1 MNPEIKPQIQE
12 IIDLMAQNN
21 FNAANEKLITVNELL
36 DELLDFAEDD
46 EKVIELSQYQILLN
60 HLQVKI
66 TEKRL

>member
-1 MNPEIKPQIQE
+1 MKPEIKTQIQE
-12 IIDLMAQNN
+12 IIDLMAQND
-21 FNAANEKLITVNELL
+21 FFVANEKLITVNELL